1 MTTADT
7 IILHLSDIHFRRH
20 GPSGELLDPDLD
32 LRNELEADAAA
43 VQTRLGPVAAILVNG
58 DIAFSGQREEYA
70 RAKEWLDALCA
81 RLRCPPERV
90 FTTPGNHDV
99 DRSAIR
105 SSKLLQL
112 CHAELRTREVDALDF
127 GLREYFDDSAAR
139 TALFLPITAYNEFA
153 ARYGCAIDADTP
165 YWEYDGLILNDGSTL
180 VIRGVTSTL
189 VSDEYDD
196 DASYKL
202 VLGSFQATLPRQ
214 DGVEYLVLCHHPPQW
229 LRDQD
234 DIEDVLNA
242 RVRIQLYGHK
252 HKQKV
257 ESVDQRA
264 LRVTAGAFQP
274 DRRELNWQP
283 RYNYLNIR
291 VDGGPGDRVL
301 SVDVYPRVW
310 NKEAHRF
317 GADYDLEGSDKRHF
331 NFALPDWEAPH
342 RTPVVVPDES
352 LMQVPPAHDGSEAG
366 EEAFAP
372 REEARMDVDRRL
384 TYRFLNLPYQ
394 RRLAVA
400 QQLGLVQD
408 DDQFLSDTN
417 RYRAVFRRARESG
430 RLGELWTAVE
440 QNYDDGQGDPNPFMG
455 R

>member
-1 MTTADT
+1 MITADT

-20 GPSGELLDPDLD
+20 GPSGELLDLDID

-43 VQTRLGPVAAILVNG
+43 VQTRLGSVAAILVNG

-99 DRSAIR
+99 DRNAIR
-105 SSKLLQL
+105 SSKLLKL
-112 CHAELRTREVDALDF
+112 CHAELRTREVDALDIE
-127 GLREYFDDSAAR
+127 LREYFDDSAAR

-153 ARYGCAIDADTP
+153 ARYDCAIDADAP
-165 YWEYDGLILNDGSTL
+165 YWEYDRLILNDGSTL
-180 VIRGVTSTL
+180 VIRGVNSTL
-189 VSDEYDD
+189 ASDEYDD
-196 DASYKL
+196 DTSHKL

-214 DGVEYLVLCHHPPQW
+214 EGVEYLVMCHHPPQW

-234 DIEDVLNA
+234 DIEEVFNA
-242 RVRIQLYGHK
+242 RVRIQVYGHK

-283 RYNYLNIR
+283 RYNYLSIR
-291 VDGGPGDRVL
+291 VDGGPSGRVL

-310 NKEAHRF
+310 NKEGRQF

-331 NFALPDWEAPH
+331 SFALPDWEAPH
-342 RTPVVVPDES
+342 RPSVVVPDEPLVEMS
-352 LMQVPPAHDGSEAG
+352 TAYDGLEAG
-366 EEAFAP
+366 EGAIPP
-372 REEARMDVDRRL
+372 REERRMDVDRRL
-384 TYRFLNLPYQ
+384 TYRFLSLPYQ

-408 DDQFLSDTN
+408 GDQFLSDTN
-417 RYRAVFRRARESG
+417 GYRVVFRRARESG
-430 RLGELWTAVE
+430 HLAELWTAVE
-440 QNYDDGQGDPNPFMG
+440 QNYDDGRSAPNPFMG